1 MLELAEVKFL
11 QHLPHDFL
19 RHHLAGL
26 RVDLRCP
33 VGSGDELLE
42 LLVHHHGS
50 RPVVG
55 PHEVQKDAADV
66 LNPLVDTGADVLQR
80 HLRVGLEDHQS
91 RGVVRLHVAHLRV
104 CGAQALLGVSHG
116 LVDERENLVAHL
128 RRLKVVCHLRDGL
141 SGLKSTDP
149 DGLAHLI
156 GPGGN
161 QVRVIYRLGKRHQLE
176 MSHSRGEHL
185 VNENL
190 VGDEPGHQG
199 PSVVLVLLLLPV
211 APGNGIAGQAGVH
224 VLVDDGCPC
233 GLRHMDRGLDDTNGL
248 PLRNRLSVGIQN
260 TVLVDGLSLVIQHV
274 LIDGVSLIVQ
284 LVYFLAGLGVQQHI
298 QGLSVVVADDLCP
311 SADAGEVLVLL
322 VRLELALHHVGLGRI
337 GLAGL
342 IELLVLLEPLGLPAQ
357 VLHSVAAH
365 DEDVGLRLHATVVGV
380 AEHHV
385 DAVHQLHLNLAT
397 VRTKSAAVGHGI
409 RVIPEVGAVVTG
421 DGAVEQGVPQA
432 VVHLEL
438 LQQVVDLGVG
448 EQRCVVVRVRHIA
461 PVVVGQGFKP

>member
-33 VGSGDELLE
+33 VRSGDELLE

-80 HLRVGLEDHQS
+80 HLCVGLEDHQC

-104 CGAQALLGVSHG
+104 CGAQALLGVGHG
-116 LVDERENLVAHL
+116 LVDEGENLVAHL
-128 RRLKVVCHLRDGL
+128 RRLKVVCHLGDGL
-141 SGLKSTDP
+141 AGLKSTDT

-190 VGDEPGHQG
+190 VGNEPGHQG
-199 PSVVLVLLLLPV
+199 PSVILVLLLLPV

-224 VLVDDGCPC
+224 ILIDDGSSG
-233 GLRHMDRGLDDTNGL
+233 GLRHMDRGLDDPDGL
-248 PLRNRLSVGIQN
+248 PLGDRLSVGVQN
-260 TVLVDGLSLVIQHV
+260 TVLVDGLALVIQHI
-274 LIDGVSLIVQ
+274 LIDGVSLFVQ

-298 QGLSVVVADDLCP
+298 QGLSVVVADDLGP

-365 DEDVGLRLHATVVGV
+365 DEDVRLRLHATVVGV

-385 DAVHQLHLNLAT
+385 DAVHQFHLNLAT

-421 DGAVEQGVPQA
+421 DGAVKQGVPQA

-448 EQRCVVVRVRHIA
+448 EQRCVVVRVGHIA

>member
-11 QHLPHDFL
+11 QHLPHDLL

-26 RVDLRCP
+26 RVDLRRP

-42 LLVHHHGS
+42 LLVHNHGS

-55 PHEVQKDAADV
+55 PHEVQEDAADV
-66 LNPLVDTGADVLQR
+66 LNPLVDTGADILQR

-91 RGVVRLHVAHLRV
+91 RGIVRLHVAHLRV
-104 CGAQALLGVSHG
+104 CCAQALLGVSHG
-116 LVDERENLVAHL
+116 LVDERKNLVAHL

-211 APGNGIAGQAGVH
+211 APCDGIAGQAGVH
-224 VLVDDGCPC
+224 VFVDDGGPG
-233 GLRHMDRGLDDTNGL
+233 GLRHMDRGLDDTDDL
-248 PLRNRLSVGIQN
+248 PLGDRLSEGIQN

-274 LIDGVSLIVQ
+274 LINGVPLVVQ

-298 QGLSVVVADDLCP
+298 QGLAVVVADDLCP

-322 VRLELALHHVGLGRI
+322 VGLELALHRVRLGRI

-342 IELLVLLEPLGLPAQ
+342 IELLILLEPLGLPAQ
-357 VLHSVAAH
+357 VLHGVAAH
-365 DEDVGLRLHATVVGV
+365 DEDVGLSLHTPVIGIT
-380 AEHHV
+380 EHHV
-385 DAVHQLHLNLAT
+385 DTVHQLHLNLAT

-421 DGAVEQGVPQA
+421 DGAVEQSVPQS

-448 EQRCVVVRVRHIA
+448 EQRGVMVRVRHIA